1 MRVLHLLGSCAVLAA
16 LTSAAA
22 AAPAPGSQLID
33 CSHADERVE
42 ITVSSHL
49 DPSCVWTRGVRI
61 TASDVVLDCQGAFLY
76 GPDRQRAVEITAPTD
91 TALSNITVR
100 NCYMEGFLNNV
111 RIIREGFRE
120 LAEGAEYE
128 NAFSNIVIEDCTSLN
143 SRGVGVF
150 VDGYVTGVTLRRL
163 HVEGSGSSGIYLEHG
178 SKDTVVEDC
187 DIINNGFGENG
198 PYWQQFEVSGEQNL
212 WYFGTGRE
220 GLSIDGARFS
230 TIRNNRFSG
239 NSYGAIFLYKNC
251 GEFVTLRPERWW
263 HRRYGADGNLI
274 ENNTITGGTNGIWV
288 AARMAE
294 NIGPMECSDP
304 QYQPGYA
311 LDYADDNIIRNNVFQ
326 NVTYGVRVEDDD
338 NQILNNQFTGDGA
351 QQAILIGTPIRTAA
365 LDEPVTGTI
374 VTGNTA
380 SIPAN
385 PSPYRWVHG
394 HINTT
399 FANNLSLGAP
409 ADLCKGLEPA
419 RAIVVMTIAFVF
431 ATEPPVDPP
440 PPLAQPGPLGACPL
454 ECMSGVTMTKSVVRI
469 TRIDTPPGDDSLAF
483 NGRMV
488 ITHPFTPAL
497 DPATHGVGIVITDHL
512 GATVLDTTIP
522 GGDYD
527 PQTKVGWRTSST
539 GKRWRYIN
547 KSSTPANGIV
557 LVGIRDLSSRQP
569 GRIDFRIKG
578 RRGNYTAASSAATL
592 TAVLV
597 LDPPTAET
605 GQCGVGTSACINDQR
620 STRCR

>member
-1 MRVLHLLGSCAVLAA
+1 MRFARLWESFAALVA
-16 LTSAAA
+16 LTSVAA

-33 CSHADERVE
+33 CSQAGDRVE

-61 TASDVVLDCQGAFLY
+61 TASDVVLDCQGARLY
-76 GPDRQRAVEITAPTD
+76 GPDRQRGVEISAPTD

-100 NCYMEGFLNNV
+100 NCQIEGFLNNV
-111 RIIREGFRE
+111 RITRDGFRD
-120 LAEGAEYE
+120 LAEGVEYE
-128 NAFSNIVIEDCTSLN
+128 NAFSNIVIEDSTLLN

-178 SKDTVVEDC
+178 SKDSLVEDC
-187 DIINNGFGENG
+187 DIVSNGFGENG
-198 PYWQQFEVSGEQNL
+198 PYWQEFQFAAGI
-212 WYFGTGRE
+212 WYFGNGRE

-239 NSYGAIFLYKNC
+239 NAYGAIFLYKNC
-251 GEFVTLRPERWW
+251 GEYVTSRPERWW
-263 HRRYGADGNLI
+263 HRRYGADGNVI
-274 ENNTITGGTNGIWV
+274 ENNTITGGTNGVWV

-294 NIGPMECSDP
+294 NILPMECSDP

-338 NQILNNQFTGDGA
+338 NQILNNQFSGDGA
-351 QQAILIGTPIRTAA
+351 QQAVLIGTPNRTAT
-365 LDEPVTGTI
+365 LGQPVTGTI

-380 SIPAN
+380 TIPTN
-385 PSPYRWVHG
+385 PNPYRWVHG
-394 HINTT
+394 HTNTT
-399 FANNLSLGAP
+399 FSGNLSLGRP
-409 ADLCKGLEPA
+409 SGLCEGLEPA
-419 RAIVVMTIAFVF
+419 RGPFVMTLAVVITSV
-431 ATEPPVDPP
+431 PPVDPP

-454 ECMSGVTMTKSVVRI
+454 ACASGATMSDAAIRI
-469 TRIDTPPGDDSLAF
+469 TRIDTPPGDDALAF

-488 ITHPFTPAL
+488 IAHPFGPTL
-497 DPATHGVGIVITDHL
+497 DPITYGVGIAITDQV
-512 GATVLDTTIP
+512 GTSVLNATIP

-527 PQTKVGWRTSST
+527 PVTKTGWRVSST

-547 KSSTPANGIV
+547 KSSSPANGITSV
-557 LVGIRDLSSRQP
+557 VIKNLSSRQP
-569 GRIDFRIKG
+569 GLIAFSIKG
-578 RRGNYTAASSAATL
+578 RHGNY
-592 TAVLV
+592 AVAPPAVSLIGTLV

-605 GQCGVGTSACINDQR
+605 GQCGVASSACVTDAR
-620 STRCR
+620 AMRCR